1 MKDYEYHYNNQMI
14 IFETQLEKIATKEL
28 KGKGRL
34 RVMGQMG
41 SDSIISGVG

>member
-34 RVMGQMG
+34 RVKRQMG
-41 SDSIISGVG
+41 SDSIISGVD